1 MFIHYKSAIPKQAKY
16 NVIQNSKERN
26 LIDQRCCAQ
35 SAKHKHQLDFTHTL
49 LLNEYSAHWI
59 QDTQLQPR
67 TTRSRQ
73 PDDNIDWLYLSTP
86 YVSDAVD
93 HKIRNIFKHEGL
105 RVRIAHK
112 STTLR
117 QTLQKK
123 NETPICNRQN
133 RIIICFN
140 KNVAYKI
147 TCNKCHLFYIG
158 STIRQNLHDKIH
170 EHLTKPTS
178 SAFEHLAACNNSTD
192 NSTNVL
198 IIGRDA
204 EPGNLRMRLKEA
216 FHIDKVKPQINSRE
230 ECNELKDLLF

>member
-16 NVIQNSKERN
+16 NVIRKERN

-49 LLNEYSAHWI
+49 LLNEYPVRWI
-59 QDTQLQPR
+59 QDTQLQPRMR

-86 YVSDAVD
+86 YVSDD

-112 STTLR
+112 STALR

-123 NETPICNRQN
+123 NEPPIRNRQN
-133 RIIICFN
+133 RVISEGRICFN

-158 STIRQNLHDKIH
+158 STNRQNLHDKIH

-178 SAFEHLAACNNSTD
+178 SAFKHLAACNNSTD
-192 NSTNVL
+192 N
-198 IIGRDA
+198 
-204 EPGNLRMRLKEA
+204 
-216 FHIDKVKPQINSRE
+216 
-230 ECNELKDLLF
+230 